1 MIKTKAKF
9 RLRSILLVVNLTVLL
24 LPLVGLFFFRFYEN
38 VLVQQTE
45 SELISQGAV
54 IAAIYKSEIK
64 GGIVPN
70 QSYGVL
76 ADPESLNDIDD
87 YYTPIKPQIDFS
99 TTQLLPS
106 RPDGVVSAHT
116 KIVETNMKAVL
127 SPILEDAKRTT
138 LSGVRVLNYQGV
150 VVAGRSDI
158 GVDFSDIYEVKKALS
173 GYYTSV
179 IRQRVS
185 DNAPP
190 AMASISRGTGIRL
203 FVAFPII
210 EDDHVWGVV
219 YLSRTPQNILKHLH
233 AEKEKVIIAGLTL
246 LALTLLIALLTSYT
260 ISKPIHRLIRRTKEF
275 SEGNKDALRQGRV
288 SDVQEIEWLSQSFS
302 NMAKSLDDR
311 SKYIKDFAM
320 HVSHEFKTP
329 MTSIQ
334 GSAELL
340 LEHLDDMEEEKKRKF
355 LSNII
360 TDSDRLKRL
369 VKRLLDLAKADNVQ
383 ATQETSS
390 INQILEA
397 LKGRYKDLGL
407 ILRFDLNDEYVHRI
421 SREHLETIF
430 SNLCDNALQHGASNM
445 SIDAKESNCRISLV
459 ICDDGTGISNANLNN
474 IFTPFFTT
482 RRQDG
487 GTGLGLGIV
496 QSLLHA
502 HDADIKVTPN
512 EKGACFKINFFN
524 GKSYKN
530 LS

>member
-1 MIKTKAKF
+1 MIKNKQKTKARF

-54 IAAIYKSEIK
+54 IAAIYKNEIK
-64 GGIVPN
+64 KNVSSDN
-70 QSYGVL
+70 SYGVL
-76 ADPESLNDIDD
+76 ANPESLNNIDE

-99 TTQLLPS
+99 SAQLLPS
-106 RPDGVVSAHT
+106 RPNGVMSAQPNVIA
-116 KIVETNMKAVL
+116 KEMESAL

-138 LSGVRVLNYQGV
+138 LSGVRILNYQGV
-150 VVAGRSDI
+150 VVAGRSEI
-158 GVDFSDIYEVKKALS
+158 SMDFSDIYEVKRALS

-185 DNAPP
+185 DEAPP

-210 EDDHVWGVV
+210 EDNYVWGIV

-233 AEKEKVIIAGLTL
+233 AEKEKVIFAGLTL
-246 LALTLLIALLTSYT
+246 IGLTLIIAMLTSYA

-275 SEGNKDALRQGRV
+275 SEGNKEALSQGHI

-311 SKYIKDFAM
+311 SEYIRAFAM

-390 INQILEA
+390 INQVLEA
-397 LKGRYKDLGL
+397 LEGRYKDLGL
-407 ILRFDLNDEYVHRI
+407 MLQFDLSSEYVHRI

-430 SNLCDNALQHGASNM
+430 SNLSDNALQHGARNM
-445 SIDAKESNCRISLV
+445 DIDVKENNECISLV
-459 ICDDGTGISNANLNN
+459 ICDDGKGISNANLDN

-487 GTGLGLGIV
+487 GTGLGLGII

-502 HDADIKVTPN
+502 HDGDIKAVQN
-512 EKGACFKINFFN
+512 EKGACFKINFFK
-524 GKSYKN
+524 G
-530 LS
+530 